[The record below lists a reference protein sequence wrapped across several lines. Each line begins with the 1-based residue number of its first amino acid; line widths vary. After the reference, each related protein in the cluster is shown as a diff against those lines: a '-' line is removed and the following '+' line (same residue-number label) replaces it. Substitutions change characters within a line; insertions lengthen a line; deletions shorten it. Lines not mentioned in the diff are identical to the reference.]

1 MVKLLLLSP
10 LILIL
15 AVCWPHMAGV
25 VFFVWAVDYLVF
37 G

>member
-10 LILIL
+10 LILLL
-15 AVCWPHMAGV
+15 AIFWPHMAGV
-25 VFFVWAVDYLVF
+25 ALFVLAIDYLVF